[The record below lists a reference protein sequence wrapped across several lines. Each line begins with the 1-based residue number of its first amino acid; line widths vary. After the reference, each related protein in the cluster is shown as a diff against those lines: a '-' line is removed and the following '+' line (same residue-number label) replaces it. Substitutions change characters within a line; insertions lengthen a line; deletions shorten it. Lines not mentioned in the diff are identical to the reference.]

1 MGIMELNK
9 CSRCGAFHT
18 NPGDVCPKCANKDS
32 LELSKFNSYIE
43 ENGFSSIDNVANQ
56 TGITQKN
63 VVRFASYEGIE
74 IPEAQGKEVVSTG
87 VVFN

>member
-1 MGIMELNK
+1 MELNK

-18 NPGDVCPKCANKDS
+18 NAGDVCPKCANKDS
-32 LELSKFNSYIE
+32 LELSKFNLYIE

-63 VVRFASYEGIE
+63 ITRFAGYEGIE
-74 IPEAQGKEVVSTG
+74 IPENNKKQSVINSG
-87 VVFN
+87 VVLN

>member
-1 MGIMELNK
+1 MELNK

-32 LELSKFNSYIE
+32 LELSKFKSYIE
-43 ENGFSSIDNVANQ
+43 ENGVSSIDNVANQ
-56 TGITQKN
+56 TGITQKK
-63 VVRFASYEGIE
+63 VARFASYEGIE